1 MADCFVEALDVVQ
14 KDEEH
19 VLQGLHSQT
28 VKYDISREIV
38 NLVNTRQIMQTMPA
52 FGGEAYIHKEYLY
65 IQPKYLLEQLEKVI
79 NDEEF
84 SVHKLSS
91 YLGKKG
97 LLVKDN
103 SRDYTKKN
111 SNGKRYYQIDLKR
124 LEEETNM
131 YLMTE
136 P

>member
-1 MADCFVEALDVVQ
+1 MDRKKPGEYDGER
-14 KDEEH
+14 KKENDEKENI
-19 VLQGLHSQT
+19 LSMER
-28 VKYDISREIV
+28 KNAWSMYDEK
-38 NLVNTRQIMQTMPA
+38 Q
-52 FGGEAYIHKEYLY
+52 
-65 IQPKYLLEQLEKVI
+65 LEQLEKVI